1 MRRWLCVGVL
11 ALSAC
16 GGASDHLVK
25 PHQITDDTIPEP
37 LTDQPGDPA
46 RGELIFTDRDQG
58 HCVLCHVVSGLDVP
72 FQGNVGPDLTYV
84 ADRLTPEQVRLRI
97 VDYQIVR
104 EGTVM
109 PSYHRIH
116 DLYQVEEVSIGSPL
130 LAAQEVEDLVAYLD
144 TLTSEAQTH
153 E

>member
-1 MRRWLCVGVL
+1 MRGALCVGLL
-11 ALSAC
+11 AVSAC
-16 GGASDHLVK
+16 GEASNHLVQ
-25 PHQITDDTIPEP
+25 PHQIVGDTIPDP
-37 LTDQPGDPA
+37 LTAEPGDPV
-46 RGELIFTDRDQG
+46 RGELIFSDRDQG
-58 HCVLCHVVSGLDVP
+58 HCVLCHVVSGLEVP

-84 ADRLTPEQVRLRI
+84 GDRLTPAQVRLRV

-116 DLYQVEEVSIGSPL
+116 DLYQVEAVSVGNPL
-130 LAAQEVEDLVAYLD
+130 LTAQEVEDLVAYLD
-144 TLTSEAQTH
+144 TLTSEAETY

>member
-1 MRRWLCVGVL
+1 MRLWLCVGMV

-16 GGASDHLVK
+16 EGANDHLVK
-25 PHQITDDTIPEP
+25 PRKIIGDTIPEP

-46 RGELIFTDRDQG
+46 RGELIFSDRDQG
-58 HCVLCHVVSGLDVP
+58 HCVLCHVVSGLEVP
-72 FQGNVGPDLTYV
+72 FQGNVGPELTYV
-84 ADRLTPEQVRLRI
+84 GDRLTSEQIRLRI

-109 PSYHRIH
+109 PSYYRIH
-116 DLYQVEEVSIGSPL
+116 DLYQVEEESVGSPL

-144 TLTSEAQTH
+144 TLTSKAETH